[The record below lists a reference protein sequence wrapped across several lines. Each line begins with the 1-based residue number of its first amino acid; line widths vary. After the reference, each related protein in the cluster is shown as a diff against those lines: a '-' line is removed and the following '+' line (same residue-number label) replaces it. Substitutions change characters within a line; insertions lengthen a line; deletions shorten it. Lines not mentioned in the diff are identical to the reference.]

1 MSGKALNGRRVS
13 REEIES
19 ILEKIGKLGFYQ
31 LCDRYEVCGSYRRG
45 KPESGDIDIV
55 FIPKDREAYLT
66 WFNDLDIPKRKGFFA
81 NNILIDGVQ
90 IDLFLTNEFSYPTT
104 MMMWTGS
111 RGFNIRMRGK
121 SHNAGYIYT
130 RNGMF
135 DAKTKE
141 LVKGIK
147 TEQDIFNLINIDYV
161 DPSRR

>member
-1 MSGKALNGRRVS
+1 
-13 REEIES
+13 
-19 ILEKIGKLGFYQ
+19 
-31 LCDRYEVCGSYRRG
+31 
-45 KPESGDIDIV
+45 
-55 FIPKDREAYLT
+55 
-66 WFNDLDIPKRKGFFA
+66 
-81 NNILIDGVQ
+81 
-90 IDLFLTNEFSYPTT
+90 

-147 TEQDIFNLINIDYV
+147 TEQDIFNLIDMNYV